1 MLDLMG
7 KREEEGRD
15 GRLSYSLCG
24 DKHSGRGNWNGRE
37 TFEPNKTNTFGSFPL
52 RMTCSLSNKRQGF
65 GSVLLLLLLITV
77 H

>member
-24 DKHSGRGNWNGRE
+24 DKHSASSSY
-37 TFEPNKTNTFGSFPL
+37 K
-52 RMTCSLSNKRQGF
+52 
-65 GSVLLLLLLITV
+65 
-77 H
+77 